1 MFQCI
6 QILTN
11 TYRVTNRV
19 SLIKHVILHS
29 FIRLDHNLP
38 LKAMIMCSADVETN
52 AGSQRVLV
60 ETYDPTVNS
69 WDPATYCNPTSGPGQ
84 EEYHVMVKAGKQD
97 PYCHELLFC
106 CKELVL

>member
-1 MFQCI
+1 MSKM
-6 QILTN
+6 
-11 TYRVTNRV
+11 V
-19 SLIKHVILHS
+19 SLIQHVIQHS
-29 FIRLDHNLP
+29 FIPWDHNLP